1 MKYACP
7 KCGKKIEITTEH
19 LIECQYRTVCPQCL
33 TALQIVGDYAYVPLD
48 DGSLDLTPEPKEEET
63 VAQET
68 APQSEALPPVFTPP
82 AAEKESVV
90 VPPPFKGKPVAVQSR
105 DPLFDQ
111 AVEYLHHC
119 NAITPM
125 MLRDRF
131 AIPLERA
138 QQLLLELEQAGFV
151 GPYNGGG
158 PRSILIP
165 HNTNLPGYGQLQQS
179 VGPTGA
185 TDGQQEQSQGKYYTI
200 GCSGCWIW
208 LLFMLLF
215 FVLMRSC

>member
-48 DGSLDLTPEPKEEET
+48 DGSLDLTP
-63 VAQET
+63 
-68 APQSEALPPVFTPP
+68 
-82 AAEKESVV
+82 

-138 QQLLLELEQAGFV
+138 QQLLLELEQAGIV

-179 VGPTGA
+179 VGPNGA